1 MGQKLAFKEGIEVI
15 EIKCSEKQ
23 KEVIIESLLNP
34 NGCLWPRRKSDCVHN
49 PSESCKKCFED
60 RIKWEIR

>member
-1 MGQKLAFKEGIEVI
+1 MI

-23 KEVIIESLLNP
+23 KEVIIKSLLNP

-49 PSESCKKCFED
+49 PSESCKKCFKE